1 MKKYST
7 LIFLGIINILHASAH
22 ILQAIQSF
30 FLFSYATN
38 HKENWVH
45 KLMENPYMA
54 ILWAVLGIG
63 TLYLGIRDYRH
74 HKKHKD

>member
-1 MKKYST
+1 MKKYRT
-7 LIFLGIINILHASAH
+7 LIFLGAINILHASLH
-22 ILQAIQSF
+22 LFQALQSF

-54 ILWAVLGIG
+54 IVWGVLGVL
-63 TLYLGIRDYRH
+63 TLYLGWRDYQH
-74 HKKHKD
+74 HKHHKD